1 MATYKTYA
9 ELKDKCLKSDDKVF
23 LKGFMYKVNSSFLSN
38 TNGANNLIFDQL
50 KIDTNKVAE
59 SCYGYK
65 PVGGLWPECIF
76 NDYEAL
82 TRLVLYL
89 LKEIENQPKIRNKD
103 SERKCYVIT
112 WQFANAHAE
121 KLREYFDKS
130 TEISN
135 SYYFDGKGKNYYWY
149 SDEKIMHWGFPTTLF
164 EDKITIID
172 SELYNKLIKPNLKST
187 TNENRFQNKKPQIS
201 RGTVPGSSIIRGRKS
216 KTSVELGYLSY
227 RTISCE

>member
-9 ELKDKCLKSDDKVF
+9 ELKDKVLKSDDKVF
-23 LKGFMYKVNSSFLSN
+23 LKGTIYKVCASFLSGRDGHN
-38 TNGANNLIFDQL
+38 DQIFDQL
-50 KIDTNKVAE
+50 KIDKNEVAKK
-59 SCYGYK
+59 CYGYE
-65 PVGGLWPECIF
+65 PGTGIWPESDF
-76 NDYEAL
+76 QDYAAL

-89 LKEIENQPKIRNKD
+89 FKKIENSPEIHED
-103 SERKCYVIT
+103 SQRICYVIT

-149 SDEKIMHWGFPTTLF
+149 SDEKIMHWGSPTTLF

-187 TNENRFQNKKPQIS
+187 INENRFQNKKPQIS
-201 RGTVPGSSIIRGRKS
+201 RGIVPGGSIIRGRKG
-216 KTSVELGYLSY
+216 KTSIELGHLSY
-227 RTISCE
+227 RTVSCE